1 MNQAGFRKGHSGIG
15 QIHIIRRILEGAI
28 DKQLPIFITF
38 VDFMK
43 AFDSMNRQ
51 VMFHILRHY
60 SVPLKIVKAIK
71 AIYHHSK
78 SIVLV
83 DSNVSEEFNV
93 TTGVLQGDTL
103 APFLFI
109 FVIDYI
115 MKNAQLD
122 HANDEE
128 ECGFITKERQP
139 ATTIHDLDFDDAMTL
154 LESTFER
161 PQSQL
166 TKTAEWTNKVD
177 LQINTKKIQALTNQT
192 TNHKTLELDGHN
204 IEWINNFK
212 YLGSMILSSETHIK
226 AQKSQA

>member
-1 MNQAGFRKGHSGIG
+1 
-15 QIHIIRRILEGAI
+15 
-28 DKQLPIFITF
+28 
-38 VDFMK
+38 
-43 AFDSMNRQ
+43 
-51 VMFHILRHY
+51 MFNILRHY

-83 DSNVSEEFNV
+83 ESNVSEEFNV

-115 MKNAQLD
+115 MKNAQLN

-128 ECGFITKERQP
+128 ECGFITNERQP
-139 ATTIHDLDFDDAMTL
+139 ATTIHGLDFDNAMTL

-177 LQINTKKIQALTNQT
+177 QHQENPSIDQPNYKQQNTRT
-192 TNHKTLELDGHN
+192 
-204 IEWINNFK
+204 
-212 YLGSMILSSETHIK
+212 
-226 AQKSQA
+226 